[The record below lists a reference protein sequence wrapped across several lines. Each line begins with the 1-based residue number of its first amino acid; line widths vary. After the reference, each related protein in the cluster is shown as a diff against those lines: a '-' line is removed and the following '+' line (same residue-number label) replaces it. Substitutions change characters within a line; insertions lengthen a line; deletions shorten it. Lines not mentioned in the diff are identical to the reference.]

1 MKATHIIRRFD
12 ESGKFIFPKRAR
24 EMLMED
30 IVNKPFEI
38 FYESDG
44 TIILK
49 PVKIDEEYHH
59 ITDKI

>member
-30 IVNKPFEI
+30 IANKPYEI
-38 FYESDG
+38 FYEADG

-49 PVKIDEEYHH
+49 PVKLDEE
-59 ITDKI
+59 